1 MTETLT
7 VPQGQFSL
15 IRLPERRNELLRAWD
30 AADEY
35 LLNAIAAYDLPTTTK
50 LLLVNDSFG
59 ALALALAAFRPQAW
73 SDSYLSQQATRL
85 NLQANGL
92 PADTL
97 TFLESTQTPSDVFD
111 VVLIKAPKTLA
122 YLEDLL
128 LRLRPQLTPD
138 TTIIV
143 AGMVKHLSPAV
154 WKLLE
159 KIIGTTTSS
168 LAQKKARLIF
178 AALNP
183 ALIPPQ
189 NPYPSRYALENT
201 AYQISNH
208 ANVFSREQL
217 DIGTRFFLQHLPI
230 HKTAKTIVDLG
241 CGNGIVGLIAAT
253 RNPQAD
259 IIFMDESYMAIASAR
274 QNFNAAFNGQRTATF
289 TVANGLEGF
298 TPASVDLILCN
309 PPFHQQQTVGD
320 QLALSLFR
328 QAQQA
333 LSAGG
338 ELWVIGN
345 RHLGYQASL
354 QKLYRNCA
362 VVAVNTKFVILK
374 AVCKQP

>member
-30 AADEY
+30 SADEY
-35 LLNAIAAYDLPTTTK
+35 LLNTLAAYDLPTTTK

-59 ALALALAAFRPQAW
+59 ALAVALAAFHPQAW

-92 PADTL
+92 PADTV
-97 TFLESTQTPSDVFD
+97 TCLESTQTPSAVFE

-128 LRLRPQLTPD
+128 LRLRPQLTPH

-143 AGMVKHLSPAV
+143 AGMVKHLSASV
-154 WKLLE
+154 WTLLE
-159 KIIGTTTSS
+159 RIIGTTTSS
-168 LAQKKARLIF
+168 LAKKKARLIF
-178 AALNP
+178 ATLNP

-189 NPYPSRYALENT
+189 NPYPSRYTLENT
-201 AYQISNH
+201 TYQISNH

-230 HKTAKTIVDLG
+230 QKTAKTIVDLG

-259 IIFMDESYMAIASAR
+259 LIFMDESYMAIASAR
-274 QNFNAAFNGQRTATF
+274 QNFNAAFAGQRTATF
-289 TVANGLEGF
+289 NVANGLEGF

-320 QLALSLFR
+320 HTALSLFR
-328 QAQQA
+328 QAQRA

-354 QKLYRNCA
+354 QKLFGNCT

-374 AVCKQP
+374 SRKP